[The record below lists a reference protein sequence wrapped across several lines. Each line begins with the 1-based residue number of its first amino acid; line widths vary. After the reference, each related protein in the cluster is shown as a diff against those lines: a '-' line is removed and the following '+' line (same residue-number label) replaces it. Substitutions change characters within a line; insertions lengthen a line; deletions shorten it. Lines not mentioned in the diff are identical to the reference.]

1 MKTLKQEFDEF
12 LIQSGLKQSDVCRS
26 ISVTQ
31 SRFSQIL
38 NGTYPSDGSK
48 VETKLKDY
56 MDNHRRRTQ
65 VQQSSQKENRDE
77 IFVSK
82 DFKNATY
89 VFNECASEH
98 DLGLVYGMAGTG
110 KTTAIKEFCKHNPN
124 AIHIK
129 SNIHTTAAVLL
140 DELCEVLKITPPRP
154 IYKKLKAVMAELSK
168 SDKILIIDEAEN
180 LPLRALE
187 TARTLYDETSTPVI
201 LVGTPRLIDNLTG
214 KNMELRQMYN
224 RIDVKYIMQGLS
236 EDESKRYFN
245 EHFYRW
251 CRGNFRSSTKLY
263 KQAKKLAEFNQIGIN
278 AEIVAKATETII
290 LG

>member
-12 LIQSGLKQSDVCRS
+12 LLQTGLKQADVCRS
-26 ISVTQ
+26 IKVKS

-38 NGTYPSDGSK
+38 NGTYPSDGSE
-48 VETKLKDY
+48 VEAKLRDY
-56 MDNHRRRTQ
+56 MDNYVRRAQR
-65 VQQSSQKENRDE
+65 VQELQKEDRDE
-77 IFVSK
+77 IFVSS
-82 DFKNATY
+82 DFKKATY
-89 VFNECASEH
+89 VFDECANEH
-98 DLGLVYGMAGTG
+98 DLGIVYGMAGTG
-110 KTTAIKEFCKHNPN
+110 KTTAIREFCKHNPN
-124 AIHIK
+124 AVHIK

-140 DELCEVLKITPPRP
+140 DELCEVLEITPPRP
-154 IYKKLKAVMAELSK
+154 IYKKLKAVMAELAK

-187 TARTLYDETSTPVI
+187 TARTLHDETKTPLI

-224 RIDVKYIMQGLS
+224 RIDVKYIMHGLS
-236 EDESKRYFN
+236 EDESKKYFN

-251 CRGNFRSSTKLY
+251 CKGNFRSSAKLY
-263 KQAKKLAEFNQIGIN
+263 KQAKKIAEFNNTDLN
-278 AEIVAKATETII
+278 AKIVAKATEAII

>member
-12 LIQSGLKQSDVCRS
+12 LIQSGLKQVDVCRS
-26 ISVTQ
+26 INVTQ

-56 MDNHRRRTQ
+56 MDNYKRRAQ
-65 VQQSSQKENRDE
+65 AHQSAPKEDRDE
-77 IFVSK
+77 IFVSL
-82 DFKNATY
+82 DFKRATY
-89 VFNECASEH
+89 VFDECANEH
-98 DLGLVYGMAGTG
+98 ELGLVYGMAGTG
-110 KTTAIKEFCKHNPN
+110 KTTAIREFCKHNPN

-140 DELCEVLKITPPRP
+140 DELCEALKITPPRP
-154 IYKKLKAVMAELSK
+154 IYKKLKVVMAELSK

-187 TARTLYDETSTPVI
+187 TARTLYDETRTPLI

-224 RIDVKYIMQGLS
+224 RIDAKYVMQGLS
-236 EDESKRYFN
+236 DDESKRYFG
-245 EHFYRW
+245 EHFYKW
-251 CRGNFRSSTKLY
+251 CKGNFRSSAKLY
-263 KQAKKLAEFNQIGIN
+263 KQAKKLAEFNQTDIN
-278 AEIVAKATETII
+278 AKIVVLATEAII